1 MSPNCPVCEEAV
13 APDARRC
20 EHCGVPASLFTVAQR
35 VLSEPDAS
43 PRPVERPTRTEAAR
57 PKQAAA
63 STNDTQAELCSRLA
77 HDMRNQTFL
86 LERLG
91 GDAPALLSEM
101 SQAALTQA
109 DGRLGEALGLL
120 RNAHA
125 RVVVQASELFERRC
139 AEVEQRQRALSR
151 DGVGVD
157 VGDEL
162 GKMRAA
168 WESGRTDVAVESLTG
183 VDHRLA
189 RIESDWS
196 GLRSLLGQIDSL
208 RDAVKATGRD
218 LPQVEEDVRQVR
230 ELLARKAIDAEGLD
244 AAAQTAARAL
254 MLLHESLPPVLEQE
268 LQQHAE
274 VLDDLPE
281 GHEAGARARA
291 LHAEATRH
299 LRRGRLAD
307 ASARLTE
314 LRAVIQEIQ
323 RTARVSPPAPR
334 PLAPPTAAGALA
346 ASKRPSDAGLSTD
359 TLNRLLGKARGLAA
373 RVRSLPPDSEIAF
386 EAAGEIRRAT
396 ELLRVRKLDEAE
408 QTLTRLMRTLDAE
421 NPGGG

>member
-1 MSPNCPVCEEAV
+1 MSLNCPVCEEAV

-20 EHCGVPASLFTVAQR
+20 DHCGVPASLFTAAQR
-35 VLSEPDAS
+35 ILSEPEAS
-43 PRPVERPTRTEAAR
+43 PRPVERSTPTDVSR
-57 PKQAAA
+57 PNPSGA

-86 LERLG
+86 LQRLG

-125 RVVVQASELFERRC
+125 RVVVQASELFQRRC
-139 AEVEQRQRALSR
+139 AEVEQRQRALIR
-151 DGVGVD
+151 DGVGVEVD
-157 VGDEL
+157 DEL
-162 GKMRAA
+162 AKMRAA
-168 WESGRTDVAVESLTG
+168 WEGGRTEVAVESLTG

-230 ELLARKAIDAEGLD
+230 ELLSRKSIDAEGLD

-254 MLLHESLPPVLEQE
+254 MLLHESLPPVLEKE
-268 LQQHAE
+268 LQRHAD
-274 VLDDLPE
+274 VLDELPD

-307 ASARLTE
+307 ASARLKE
-314 LRAVIQEIQ
+314 LRAVIQEIE
-323 RTARVSPPAPR
+323 RTARSPPSAPR
-334 PLAPPTAAGALA
+334 APA
-346 ASKRPSDAGLSTD
+346 ASPAATTVVAARRPSEVSLSTD

-373 RVRSLPPDSEIAF
+373 RVRSLPPESEIAF

-421 NPGGG
+421 NPGGA